1 MDKIEKRSVLYLK
14 TRRIKWG
21 KKNPFKNKLSSTY
34 KAKYFILK
42 GVVIVR
48 LSEKGLV
55 LVVLDVC

>member
-1 MDKIEKRSVLYLK
+1 M
-14 TRRIKWG
+14 G

-42 GVVIVR
+42 GIVTVR

>member
-1 MDKIEKRSVLYLK
+1 M
-14 TRRIKWG
+14 G